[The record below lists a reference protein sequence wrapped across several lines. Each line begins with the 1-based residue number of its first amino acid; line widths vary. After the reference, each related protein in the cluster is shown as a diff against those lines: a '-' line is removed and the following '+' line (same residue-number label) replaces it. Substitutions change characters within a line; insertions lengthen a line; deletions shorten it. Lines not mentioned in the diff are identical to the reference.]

1 MVTLK
6 TSQVVGFVTLGFSA
20 GILLGIHLQLR
31 KDRKEIIASAE
42 AMQSYYKRRMES
54 MKEEEA

>member
-6 TSQVVGFVTLGFSA
+6 ISQVVGFVSLGFSA
-20 GILLGIHLQLR
+20 GILLGARLQLR

-42 AMQSYYKRRMES
+42 AMQSYYKRQMES